1 MWAKLVL
8 PFKGFCIEIIIEI
21 VEINKDYPKENK
33 QGSQPSSLGFGRD
46 PKRSKKAGKFYSEK
60 RESFRYDQRLLTWEA
75 GIKLTRNGNSL

>member
-8 PFKGFCIEIIIEI
+8 PFQGFCIEIIIEI

-46 PKRSKKAGKFYSEK
+46 PKRSKKAGMLYSEK
-60 RESFRYDQRLLTWEA
+60 RESVRCDQRLLTWEA